1 MVRLR
6 PKVTGSTSKPTA
18 TVRRDAGQVSDA
30 LLNPSCGTVRLITHA
45 RDGRRRKRRRPGPS
59 GLLDPHPTP
68 RPEIRVRPTGRV
80 DTDIAMP
87 KLSRPTVGVHQS
99 FVAAMAEF
107 RAEGRGSAE
116 DRSMIGSELRE
127 FSRHWSTPAG
137 FASYVDWLRNQSL
150 EDSPRPDGHVPS
162 TTLWW
167 TQDDAYLG
175 RLAIRHRLT
184 PYLRDFGGHIGY
196 DVRPTARR
204 QGHATAMLAAALSV
218 AYHLDITSALVTCDV
233 DNVASRRVIERNG
246 GIFADQR
253 SEKLRFWVPTG

>member
-30 LLNPSCGTVRLITHA
+30 LLNASCDTVRLITHA
-45 RDGRRRKRRRPGPS
+45 RDGRRRKHRRPGPS
-59 GLLDPHPTP
+59 GLLD
-68 RPEIRVRPTGRV
+68 
-80 DTDIAMP
+80 
-87 KLSRPTVGVHQS
+87 
-99 FVAAMAEF
+99 
-107 RAEGRGSAE
+107 
-116 DRSMIGSELRE
+116 
-127 FSRHWSTPAG
+127 
-137 FASYVDWLRNQSL
+137 
-150 EDSPRPDGHVPS
+150 
-162 TTLWW
+162 
-167 TQDDAYLG
+167 
-175 RLAIRHRLT
+175 

-204 QGHATAMLAAALSV
+204 QGHTTATLAAALSV

-253 SEKLRFWVPTG
+253 CEKLRLWVPTG